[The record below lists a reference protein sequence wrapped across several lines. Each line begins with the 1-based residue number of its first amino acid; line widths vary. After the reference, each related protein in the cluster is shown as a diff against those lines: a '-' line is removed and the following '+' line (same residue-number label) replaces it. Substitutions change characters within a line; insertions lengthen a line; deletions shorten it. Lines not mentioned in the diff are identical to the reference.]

1 MLLLSVFTIMLP
13 YFRVFMMSLATVYL
27 IVTKEARMRLSV
39 EPSCQRDRTD
49 SKVWI
54 MVLSLGL
61 FTFAGT
67 IMLFPPTSFS
77 NFGPQKKMIDRQYTL
92 KALTHRPHRLSPG

>member
-1 MLLLSVFTIMLP
+1 
-13 YFRVFMMSLATVYL
+13 
-27 IVTKEARMRLSV
+27 
-39 EPSCQRDRTD
+39 
-49 SKVWI
+49 